1 MPSNDKC
8 ITRMVKLSSLFHIS
22 TALNKNRPL
31 YRVPRVHHSM
41 CTNLSKHQDIS
52 FLILR
57 QFLAF
62 QNSCLFID
70 LQ

>member
-41 CTNLSKHQDIS
+41 CTNLSKHQDVS
-52 FLILR
+52 FFNITSVFSLSELM
-57 QFLAF
+57 
-62 QNSCLFID
+62 FIY
-70 LQ
+70 